1 MTMRPPRRREYVLAS
16 GCRRGGW
23 PAAGAWCV
31 AARGRATEVGIET
44 PREGNRA
51 YVRREMLVSK
61 PTVEA
66 EPSDVDAGW
75 EAQPLPPPRP
85 TPWPTFDL
93 EAYARD
99 SETTLLAEQLEQL
112 GALDKLSTAPP
123 PAFHPASVRPR
134 HESYHPRESTELV
147 AAPLRAR
154 ILECAERAQLLR
166 TQLRIGGLTREEA
179 SRALTSELTAVETE
193 ANDLR
198 APAIGSLMSAL
209 RGAVEELG
217 GISGQARGVQF
228 DVVVLDDEATRRARV
243 ALAVESLGHVAR
255 GATTLTELSILS
267 AERMPDVI
275 FVAAT
280 LEASA
285 RHLDVCTLLR
295 EVVRAESLPVVVFA
309 AATGAR
315 LYELARAVGAERSFS
330 ADFEIEAIMD
340 QLTGIFGEL
349 LL

>member
-1 MTMRPPRRREYVLAS
+1 MTMRPPQRREYVLP
-16 GCRRGGW
+16 GGQRRAAGHAHEGW
-23 PAAGAWCV
+23 PR
-31 AARGRATEVGIET
+31 ARRATKVGIET
-44 PREGNRA
+44 PREGRRA

-61 PTVEA
+61 PAVEA
-66 EPSDVDAGW
+66 EPSEVDAGW

-93 EAYARD
+93 AAYARD
-99 SETTLLAEQLEQL
+99 SDTNLLAEQLE
-112 GALDKLSTAPP
+112 ALDKLSTAPP

-134 HESYHPRESTELV
+134 HESHHPREATELV

-154 ILECAERAQLLR
+154 ILECAERAHLLR

-198 APAIGSLMSAL
+198 APAIGALMSAL

-255 GATTLTELSILS
+255 GANTLTELSILA

-280 LEASA
+280 LEASS

-295 EVVRAESLPVVVFA
+295 EVVRSESLPVVVFA

-330 ADFEIEAIMD
+330 ADFEIEAIME

>member
-1 MTMRPPRRREYVLAS
+1 
-16 GCRRGGW
+16 
-23 PAAGAWCV
+23 
-31 AARGRATEVGIET
+31 
-44 PREGNRA
+44 
-51 YVRREMLVSK
+51 MLVSK
-61 PTVEA
+61 PAVEA
-66 EPSDVDAGW
+66 EPSEVDAGW
-75 EAQPLPPPRP
+75 EVQPLPPPRP

-99 SETTLLAEQLEQL
+99 SETTLLAEQLEQQ
-112 GALDKLSTAPP
+112 GKLSTAPP

-134 HESYHPRESTELV
+134 HESYPPRELTELV

-193 ANDLR
+193 ANGLR
-198 APAIGSLMSAL
+198 APAIGALMSAL

-217 GISGQARGVQF
+217 GISGQARGVQL
-228 DVVVLDDEATRRARV
+228 DVVVLDDEATQRARV

-255 GATTLTELSILS
+255 GATTLTELSILA